1 MNEARTSNTSGYAAL
16 RMSTSPGDPGN
27 AGTVLVVDDDGAT
40 RQLVTLWLEQAS
52 LTCLQA
58 DSGAR
63 ALELLRADAAR
74 IDALVL
80 DVMMPGLGGFD
91 VLKLMQEDPA
101 MKQVPVI
108 FLTAHAHDEASLVQS
123 ASMGAAD
130 HLSKPFSGAVLRAK
144 VLRAVQQRKD
154 ERAMEHKLAAAEKLA
169 RIDQLTQLGNRQLLY
184 ERLREEA
191 AYARR
196 HHRPF
201 SLAILDLDHFKL
213 VNDTMGHEGG
223 DCALRHFAKLL
234 SASTRQGDGAFRYGG
249 EEFVLL
255 LRSCEIKAALAATGR
270 LRQALKLLP
279 ATMPDGSQKFITFSG
294 GIAVADEA
302 NEFLTENLLPRADE
316 ALYRAKAGGRD
327 RDAVA

>member
-1 MNEARTSNTSGYAAL
+1 
-16 RMSTSPGDPGN
+16 
-27 AGTVLVVDDDGAT
+27 VLVVDDDQST
-40 RQLVTLWLEQAS
+40 RQLVVRWLEQAE
-52 LTCLQA
+52 LACLQA
-58 DSGAR
+58 ESGAG
-63 ALELLRADAAR
+63 ALELLRADASR
-74 IDALVL
+74 IDAVVL

-91 VLKLMQEDPA
+91 VLKVMQEDPV
-101 MKQVPVI
+101 MKLVPVL
-108 FLTAHAHDEASLVQS
+108 FLTAHAHDEASLVKS
-123 ASMGAAD
+123 ATMGAVD

-154 ERAMEHKLAAAEKLA
+154 ERAMERKLAAAEKLA

-201 SLAILDLDHFKL
+201 CLAILDLDHFKSI
-213 VNDTMGHEGG
+213 NDTMGHEGG

-234 SASTRQGDGAFRYGG
+234 NASTRQGDGAFRYGG

-255 LRSCEIKAALAATGR
+255 LRSCEVKAALAATAR
-270 LRQALKLLP
+270 LRATLKLFP
-279 ATMPDGSQKFITFSG
+279 ATMPDGSQRHVTFSA

-316 ALYRAKAGGRD
+316 ALYRAKQAGRD
-327 RDAVA
+327 RDDVA